1 MKKELIFEIQNKIY
15 KINIGNDIE
24 GLEEQV
30 KKLLNLNKNITV
42 AELLEAYIKQSFEVV
57 QLNEMLLNL
66 ANIIDK
72 KLDE

>member
-15 KINIGNDIE
+15 KINIGNDVE

-30 KKLLNLNKNITV
+30 KKLLNLDKNITIS
-42 AELLEAYIKQSFEVV
+42 ELLEAYIKQSFEVV
-57 QLNEMLLNL
+57 QLNNMLLNL
-66 ANIIDK
+66 SKLIDK

>member
-15 KINIGNDIE
+15 KINIGNDIK

-30 KKLLNLNKNITV
+30 KKLLDLNKNITIS
-42 AELLEAYIKQSFEVV
+42 ELLEAFIKQSFEVV

>member
-15 KINIGNDIE
+15 RINIGNDVE
-24 GLEEQV
+24 GLEEQI

-42 AELLEAYIKQSFEVV
+42 SELLEAYIKQSFETV
-57 QLNEMLLNL
+57 QLNQMLINL
-66 ANIIDK
+66 SKAIDK